1 MTRRPARWAPI
12 VVAIALATSGCGL
25 SAQNVPLPGKSVSGD
40 TYALSAN
47 FSDALNLTEGAP
59 VKLSGA
65 TVGQVQSVSV
75 QDFVAKVDMRVQASA
90 RLHSGAAARLRGTTP
105 LGELYVELEDT
116 SSSAELPVGT
126 TLTESSVA
134 PTIEDAMATTSLFLN
149 GGGITELG
157 TILRESNKAL
167 GGREGKARDLLERL
181 NSTTAELQASTD
193 DLDQTLASLADL
205 STSLEERRSTIRAA
219 LRDVGPTARA
229 MRAQIE
235 DLSRLLD
242 HIEEFGVTTSDVI
255 DEVNDDLVS
264 SLTQMGPIFDQMN
277 ALDKDLTPAIQRLV
291 TFSKRLDRAVPT
303 RYLNTDLHIHLD
315 ELPTLPISSVA
326 KRPAAKETAATTTA
340 PSANPAARKPLL
352 PEVNELLDT
361 KGLVGSLLGLLGK
374 RAPEKGAQP

>member
-1 MTRRPARWAPI
+1 MKRQLARWSI
-12 VVAIALATSGCGL
+12 VVGVMASSAGCGL

-40 TYALSAN
+40 TYPVSAN

-59 VKLSGA
+59 VKLNGA

-75 QDFVAKVDMRVQASA
+75 QDYVAKVDMTVQTSA
-90 RLHSGAAARLRGTTP
+90 RLHAGASARLRGTTP
-105 LGELYVELEDT
+105 LGELYVELEDST
-116 SSSAELPVGT
+116 SSAELPEGT
-126 TLTESSVA
+126 TLSEGTVA
-134 PTIEDAMATTSLFLN
+134 PTIEDAMATTSVFLN

-167 GGREGKARDLLERL
+167 GGREGHARDLLERL
-181 NSTTAELQASTD
+181 NTTTAELQKSTD

-205 STSLEERRSTIRAA
+205 STSLKERRSTIREA

-235 DLSRLLD
+235 DLSRLLG
-242 HIEEFGVTTSDVI
+242 HIEKFGVTTSGVI

-326 KRPAAKETAATTTA
+326 KQPAAKKAAKPGASSAA
-340 PSANPAARKPLL
+340 PTGQKPLL

-374 RAPEKGAQP
+374 GAQP